1 VPGGGAEHAYLP
13 APALLLAAALALVL
27 VGFLAAIVASARG
40 TRWSRIPL
48 AAVAAVPPLGFTLQE
63 HLEAWLASGGFPATA
78 ALEPTFAVGLA
89 LQLPL
94 VLAALILARGLL
106 ATASRLGSGLR
117 SMVVLRLRPG
127 RPPLRPLRPNA
138 LLAPA
143 PLPLASSHAPRAP
156 RAPVVGVAA
165 AHRRGTG
172 EHEERPR
179 LDATPGRRSLPRRS
193 RRLRRR
199 RPPSATPH
207 C

>member
-1 VPGGGAEHAYLP
+1 MRVQGIRWAIVAPFALVSWLLSHGLACQLVAPEAPAHHMLVPGGGAEHAYLP

-48 AAVAAVPPLGFTLQE
+48 AAVAAAPPLGFTLQE

-156 RAPVVGVAA
+156 PLG
-165 AHRRGTG
+165 
-172 EHEERPR
+172 
-179 LDATPGRRSLPRRS
+179 LLS
-193 RRLRRR
+193 
-199 RPPSATPH
+199 
-207 C
+207 